1 MTWLNLITATSFMPV
16 QASEVAKNVDHL
28 YLFLLVS
35 SLISFVILIGGMTWF
50 ILNTGEKRTR
60 IKLLISH
67 TIHWQN
73 FFGPLF
79 PW

>member
-1 MTWLNLITATSFMPV
+1 MPV

-50 ILNTGEKRTR
+50 ILNTEEKPKR
-60 IKLLISH
+60 IKLHISH
-67 TIHWQN
+67 TILWQN
-73 FFGPLF
+73 FFGPLSL
-79 PW
+79 